1 MIEYGSTVLPYVTT
15 ILLISTIYAVFAL
28 GLNLEWGFTGLI
40 NFGHVA
46 FLAIGAYT
54 TAMLN
59 ISGCPLVLSVAAGTV
74 MAGLFGLLLG
84 IPTLR
89 LREDYLAIVTIGF
102 SEVLRFI
109 LLNEEWLTRGPFG
122 IYGFERPLQ
131 DMIPY
136 QYYNMFLLILFVAVL
151 TIVYVSLEK
160 LVHSPWGRVLK
171 SIREDETV
179 PSALGKNV
187 FSYKLQ
193 SLAIGSAIAGLAGA
207 MLAFYLQ
214 YIDPGTFKPIET
226 FHAWIIVILG
236 GTASNKGT
244 IVGALILWTLFSTTK
259 FINPY
264 LPFTA
269 HQMGAFRMI
278 LIGLLLMLLMMYK
291 PEGIF
296 GKKEELA
303 LSD

>member
-1 MIEYGSTVLPYVTT
+1 MIEYMCTVFPYVTT

-59 ISGCPLVLSVAAGTV
+59 LGGCPLVLSVVGGIV

-84 IPTLR
+84 MPTLR

-122 IYGFERPLQ
+122 IYGFDRPFQ

-136 QYYNMFLLILFVAVL
+136 QYYNISLLILFVAIL
-151 TIVYVSLEK
+151 IIVYTSLEK

-171 SIREDETV
+171 SVREDETV
-179 PSALGKNV
+179 PAALGKNV

-214 YIDPGTFKPIET
+214 YIDPGTFKPVET
-226 FHAWIIVILG
+226 FYAWIIVILG

-244 IVGALILWTLFSTTK
+244 IVGALILWTLFSATK

-278 LIGLLLMLLMMYK
+278 MIGLLLMLLMMHK